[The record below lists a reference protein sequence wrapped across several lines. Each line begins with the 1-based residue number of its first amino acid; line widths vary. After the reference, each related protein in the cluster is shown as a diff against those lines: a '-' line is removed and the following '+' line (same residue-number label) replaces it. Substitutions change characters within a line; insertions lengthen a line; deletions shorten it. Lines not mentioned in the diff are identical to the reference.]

1 MGQMYEFLCLRVG
14 RVTPL
19 AFTKL
24 MKIPISLLRRLW
36 VKIIIYLDYMLLMTT
51 SGEELLLVRET
62 LIFLL
67 QDLEKYKEIDSN
79 TCIDFR
85 ISRHRNRFP

>member
-14 RVTPL
+14 RVTSL

-67 QDLEKYKEIDSN
+67 QDLEKYKEIGSN